1 MLQLIEDVPTDLNK
15 EMRDFLTAFQL
26 KHATSST
33 VLNVRFGKIS
43 NSDNHYY
50 LGFFDSRFE
59 DEQRIVGKVSWWRGS
74 RNSMEYIVSSR
85 LIENAKF
92 SHWSKDDRQS
102 QRTKDL
108 KKALKL
114 ALQHFKEFHWAE
126 ITKEGK
132 EEAYHEHKTWVREN
146 NHADNVFRIN
156 STVFASELENLMSQG
171 VVFKTEEFRKAIAG
185 LPTFYEQKRRENA
198 DVKFD
203 SVYMFKD
210 KVILSNDTVLNS
222 IEELPE
228 KYRTAIA
235 LLRITG
241 SANYYIPEV
250 GYKQGND
257 KFYIYP

>member
-1 MLQLIEDVPTDLNK
+1 MLQLIEDVPTDLNI

-33 VLNVRFGKIS
+33 VLNVRFDKM
-43 NSDNHYY
+43 NSEPNYY
-50 LGFFDSRFE
+50 SLGFFDARFE
-59 DEQRIVGKVSWWRGS
+59 DEQRLVGKVKWWKGN

-92 SHWSKDDRQS
+92 SHWSKDSRQS

-114 ALQHFKEFHWAE
+114 ALQHLKEFSWEE

-132 EEAYHEHKTWVREN
+132 EQAYHEHKIWVREN
-146 NHADNVFRIN
+146 SHVGNMFRIP

-171 VVFKTEEFRKAIAG
+171 VVFRTDEFKKAIAG
-185 LPTFYEQKRRENA
+185 LPTFYEQERRENA

-210 KVILSNDTVLNS
+210 KVILSNNTILKS

-228 KYRTAIA
+228 KYKTAIA

>member
-26 KHATSST
+26 KHATVST
-33 VLNVRFGKIS
+33 MFNVRFDKIN
-43 NSDNHYY
+43 NSDNHYS
-50 LGFFDSRFE
+50 LGFFDARFE
-59 DEQRIVGKVSWWRGS
+59 DEQRLVGKVRWWKGN

-85 LIENAKF
+85 LIENHKF
-92 SHWSKDDRQS
+92 GHWSRDDRQS

-108 KKALKL
+108 KKALKI
-114 ALQHFKEFHWAE
+114 ASQHFAPIGWEE
-126 ITKEGK
+126 ITKEGA

-146 NHADNVFRIN
+146 SQAGNIFRIKC
-156 STVFASELENLMSQG
+156 TVFASELENLMSQG

-185 LPTFYEQKRRENA
+185 LPTFYEQERRENA

-210 KVILSNDTVLNS
+210 KVVLSNNTVLSS

>member
-1 MLQLIEDVPTDLNK
+1 MLQLIENIPTDLNK

-33 VLNVRFGKIS
+33 VLNVRFDKIS
-43 NSDNHYY
+43 SSDSHYS

-59 DEQRIVGKVSWWRGS
+59 DEQRLVGKVRWWKGN
-74 RNSMEYIVSSR
+74 RNAMEYIVSSR
-85 LIENAKF
+85 IIENAKF

-114 ALQHFKEFHWAE
+114 ALQHFKEFSWGE
-126 ITKEGK
+126 LTREGA
-132 EEAYHEHKTWVREN
+132 EEAVHEHRDWVREN
-146 NHADNVFRIN
+146 NHAGNVFRIP
-156 STVFASELENLMSQG
+156 STAFASELENLMSQG
-171 VVFKTEEFRKAIAG
+171 VVFKTEEFRKAVAG
-185 LPTFYEQKRRENA
+185 LPTFYELERRENA
-198 DVKFD
+198 PVNFD

-210 KVILSNDTVLNS
+210 KVILSNNTVLNS

-228 KYRTAIA
+228 KHRNAIA

-241 SANYYIPEV
+241 NANFYIPEV

-257 KFYIYP
+257 KFYIYS